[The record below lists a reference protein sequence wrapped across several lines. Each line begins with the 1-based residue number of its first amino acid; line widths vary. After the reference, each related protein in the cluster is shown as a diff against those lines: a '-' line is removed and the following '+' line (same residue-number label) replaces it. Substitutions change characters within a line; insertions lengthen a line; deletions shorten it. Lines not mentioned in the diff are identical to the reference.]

1 MTTKQKKPHIP
12 KTAPQSVYREM
23 ASHIKNVTMGVEYH
37 EGETE
42 IVHGSLVYWIKYEIY
57 RPEDTPMELAKE
69 YVTIND
75 WTVFD
80 ENGDKVSVTMDPT
93 EIENYFDRKPDYTD
107 KD

>member
-12 KTAPQSVYREM
+12 KEAPATVYKEL
-23 ASHIKNVTMGVEYH
+23 ASHIKNVTMGIEYH
-37 EGETE
+37 EGEAET
-42 IVHGSLVYWIKYEIY
+42 IHRSLVYWIKYEIY

-80 ENGDKVSVTMDPT
+80 ENGDKVSVTMDPA
-93 EIENYFDRKPDYTD
+93 EIENYFDRKLDYTD